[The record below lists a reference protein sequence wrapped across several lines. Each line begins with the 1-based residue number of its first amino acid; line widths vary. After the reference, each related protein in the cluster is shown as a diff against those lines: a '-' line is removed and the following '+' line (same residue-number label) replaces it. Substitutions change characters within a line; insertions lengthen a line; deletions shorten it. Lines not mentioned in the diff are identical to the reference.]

1 MSKIFS
7 SYVSCKYV
15 LTHWGRATHV
25 CVGNLTTIGS
35 DNGLSPD
42 RRQAIIWTNAGIL
55 LIGPLKINFSEISM
69 EIQTSSFRKMRLKS
83 SSAKWRPSCL
93 GLTVLIV
100 WFAYVIV
107 CKTGRHPPAHGA
119 AISRRTCPSEGL
131 AYWPQTRPLELC
143 SGGNWCYMWPDYYN
157 CTSVLVMEIIG
168 ALLKSYLF
176 NSSHLVWIVCIRI
189 SHYKAS

>member
-1 MSKIFS
+1 MTKICS

-55 LIGPLKINFSEISM
+55 SIGPLRINFSEISM
-69 EIQTSSFRKMRLKS
+69 EIQTSSFRKMRLNS

-107 CKTGRHPPAHGA
+107 CKTGRHSPAHGA

-131 AYWPQTRPLELC
+131 AYWPQTRPL
-143 SGGNWCYMWPDYYN
+143 WPNYYN

-168 ALLKSYLF
+168 TLLKSDLF

-189 SHYKAS
+189 SH